1 MMGDEAAGMHTNNYV
16 ALMVVTVCLIVFLVW
31 FVSYYTHM
39 IRDKVSQVEV
49 SSGHPSLQSIGHL
62 FKKVTIVQ

>member
-1 MMGDEAAGMHTNNYV
+1 MMGDEAAGMHKDNYV
-16 ALMVVTVCLIVFLVW
+16 ALIVVTVCLIVFLVR

-49 SSGHPSLQSIGHL
+49 SYGHPSLQSIDHL